1 VGGAHPKKVNQG
13 MKTAVNTDEKVMR
26 RKRRWRVIAINSMA
40 VIGALGLFA
49 LLGFVGKNQSETRCH
64 SIEINIKNPNGH
76 AFVSESEVMK
86 SVLQDGDSLQG
97 ELIKDIKLEE
107 IHQAVMSNGAI
118 REAHVYTTV
127 DGRLRVDIEQK
138 TPIARIINANG
149 QSFYLDEQGF
159 TMPLSD
165 LYSADVPLFTGNL
178 TEKMRDRSILELKND
193 TNFVNHSKL
202 DDIFEI
208 TKYISSNEFWSAQV
222 EHIYLNS
229 NGDFVI
235 VPRVGEHR
243 IVLGSAENLENKF
256 KKLMA
261 FYVDVMPVKNLNHIK
276 TINLKYRKQ
285 VVCEK

>member
-1 VGGAHPKKVNQG
+1 VGGTHQEEVDKS
-13 MKTAVNTDEKVMR
+13 MKTAVNTDQKVMR
-26 RKRRWRVIAINSMA
+26 RKRTWRAIAINSVA
-40 VIGALGLFA
+40 VIGALALFT

-86 SVLQDGDSLQG
+86 SVLVSGDSLKG
-97 ELIKDIKLEE
+97 ELIRNINLDQ
-107 IHQAVMSNGAI
+107 IHKSVMSNGAI
-118 REAHVYTTV
+118 REAHVYTTI
-127 DGRLRVDIEQK
+127 DGRLLVEIQQK
-138 TPIARIINANG
+138 TPIARILNVNG

-165 LYSADVPLFTGNL
+165 HYSADVPLFTGNL
-178 TEKMRDRSILELKND
+178 TEKMMERSILELKND
-193 TNFVNHSKL
+193 TAFYDRSKL

-208 TKYISSNEFWSAQV
+208 TKHISSNEFWSAQV
-222 EHIYLNS
+222 EHIYLNA

-243 IVLGSAENLENKF
+243 IILGSAENLENKF

-261 FYVDVMPVKNLNHIK
+261 FYVDVMPVKNLNNIK
-276 TINLKYRKQ
+276 TINLKYRGQ

>member
-1 VGGAHPKKVNQG
+1 

-26 RKRRWRVIAINSMA
+26 RKRRWRAIAINSMA
-40 VIGALGLFA
+40 VVGALALFA
-49 LLGFVGKNQSETRCH
+49 LLGFVGKNQSETKCH
-64 SIEINIKNPNGH
+64 SIEIEIKNPNGH
-76 AFVSESEVMK
+76 AFVSEAQVMK
-86 SVLQDGDSLQG
+86 SVLEVGDSITG
-97 ELIKDIKLEE
+97 ELVRNIPLDQ
-107 IHQAVMSNGAI
+107 IHESVLSNGAV
-118 REAHVYTTV
+118 REASVYTTI
-127 DGRLRVDIEQK
+127 DGRLRVEIQQK
-138 TPIARIINANG
+138 TPIARILNANG

-178 TEKMRDRSILELKND
+178 TEKMMDRSIFELKND
-193 TNFVNHSKL
+193 TSFIRRSKL

-222 EHIYLNS
+222 EHIYLNA
-229 NGDFVI
+229 NQDFVI

-243 IVLGSAENLENKF
+243 IVLGSADNLENKF

-261 FYVDVMPVKNLNHIK
+261 FYVDVMPVKNLNTIK
-276 TINLKYRKQ
+276 TINLKYKGQ

>member
-1 VGGAHPKKVNQG
+1 

-26 RKRRWRVIAINSMA
+26 RKRRWRAIAINSMA
-40 VIGALGLFA
+40 VAGALALFA

-64 SIEINIKNPNGH
+64 SVEIDIKNPNGH
-76 AFVSESEVMK
+76 AFVSESEVMRL
-86 SVLQDGDSLQG
+86 VMDAGDSLKG
-97 ELIKDIKLEE
+97 ELIRNIPLDQ
-107 IHQAVMSNGAI
+107 IHSSVMSNGAV
-118 REAHVYTTV
+118 REASVYTTI
-127 DGRLRVDIEQK
+127 DGRLRVEIQQK
-138 TPIARIINANG
+138 TPIARILNANG

-178 TEKMRDRSILELKND
+178 TEKLMDRSIFELKND
-193 TNFVNHSKL
+193 SSFIRRSKL

-222 EHIYLNS
+222 EHIYLNAS
-229 NGDFVI
+229 GDFVI

-261 FYVDVMPVKNLNHIK
+261 FYVDVMPVKNLNTIK
-276 TINLKYRKQ
+276 TINLKYKGQ